1 MKIPPTYFKLSIFPE
16 KSYKNEILIFFVAL
30 SETTPL
36 INNLKIFEKTE
47 VKIKQNQILELKFRE
62 LDSSI
67 IHLRI

>member
-47 VKIKQNQILELKFRE
+47 VKIKKKIWNESFLGY
-62 LDSSI
+62 
-67 IHLRI
+67 

>member
-16 KSYKNEILIFFVAL
+16 KSYKNEILIFLLPQFMRGTPL

-47 VKIKQNQILELKFRE
+47 VKIQKKSNLE
-62 LDSSI
+62 
-67 IHLRI
+67 

>member
-47 VKIKQNQILELKFRE
+47 VKIKKNQILELKFCE
-62 LDSSI
+62 LDSAI